1 MENFGTIL
9 LMAFALL
16 FVIEGLLYAVFTD
29 TMRRMMM
36 QALAAP
42 PEYLRNAG
50 FVMVLIGFT
59 FVYLID
65 IFSGK

>member
-1 MENFGTIL
+1 MENFGTTL

-36 QALAAP
+36 QALSAP
-42 PEYLRNAG
+42 PEFLRNAG
-50 FVMVLIGFT
+50 FIMVLIGFT
-59 FVYLID
+59 LVYLID
-65 IFSGK
+65 FFGGS

>member
-1 MENFGTIL
+1 MDNFGITL

-16 FVIEGLLYAVFTD
+16 FVIEGLLYALFTD

-42 PEYLRNAG
+42 PEYLRRAG
-50 FVMVLIGFT
+50 FIMALIGFT
-59 FVYLID
+59 LVYMID
-65 IFSGK
+65 LLF